1 MINII
6 IILSYQGGSVQQ
18 LKSRGVALGCVRTL
32 VVVAEERPRIAL
44 CNRCHSSIPCLV
56 LDQNLNLVSFSAS
69 QRCSPRSASHR
80 AQCRP
85 RSAAGR
91 TSRSACKELPL
102 RTPPPSMLISGRS
115 GALLLTCLQDP
126 KTVETQARPSNV
138 GGTRQP
144 ALSAPDGVRQTA
156 AWRLGDHRRP
166 RVQGPVRGQQPGRD
180 LGGVS
185 SQRQRLLHHLW
196 RGWDLWRPL
205 CGQVDH
211 HFLQLFHLMLI
222 LDVKARHWEQ
232 HSANICPDRISWLPQ
247 KD

>member
-91 TSRSACKELPL
+91 TSRSACKERLPQI
-102 RTPPPSMLISGRS
+102 PPQSMLISEHS
-115 GALLLTCLQDP
+115 GTFLLGLFLADCAKKCLRFW
-126 KTVETQARPSNV
+126 KIT
-138 GGTRQP
+138 
-144 ALSAPDGVRQTA
+144 
-156 AWRLGDHRRP
+156 H
-166 RVQGPVRGQQPGRD
+166 
-180 LGGVS
+180 
-185 SQRQRLLHHLW
+185 
-196 RGWDLWRPL
+196 
-205 CGQVDH
+205 
-211 HFLQLFHLMLI
+211 
-222 LDVKARHWEQ
+222 
-232 HSANICPDRISWLPQ
+232 
-247 KD
+247 